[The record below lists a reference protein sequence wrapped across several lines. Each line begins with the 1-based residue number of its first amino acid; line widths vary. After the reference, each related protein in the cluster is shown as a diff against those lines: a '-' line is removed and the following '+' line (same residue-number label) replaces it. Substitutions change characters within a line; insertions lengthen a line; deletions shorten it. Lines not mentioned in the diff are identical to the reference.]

1 MNRLKG
7 RMLAGVLA
15 AVTLFSSVTPGT
27 VRAAEPSEA
36 DTSVEA
42 FSVAEE
48 SEPESTEGL
57 EETDTTSDESS
68 GEGAA
73 ETTAAEEDEE
83 EDAAGKALEDGQ
95 EGGQTDENAE
105 EADDSEPGSGEGT
118 TQTVLSESGVEDG
131 QEDRGETAAPAAE
144 EEKDPEMGKEETKA
158 GRVAIR
164 FDSEGGIVKVII
176 SSDNGASEEEP
187 SYTLEKQESGRIRVT
202 ERGGA
207 TYYASMADEGYVLDL
222 EEEAGTD
229 ITVVADAAEGFHI
242 SRYSVSSDA
251 GGEEE
256 MAAASMASRFANT
269 KTISV
274 DGLTVFS
281 IGFEKDESETGTVA
295 VKVGSAGGK
304 VSIVCDDEEYELKVS
319 EDGTV
324 EATDKEGRA
333 VASADKSFDIVLEKE
348 IGKNILIKAAADKG
362 SHVTAFAVTDKDGK
376 TLGTEFKKGEEPEEY
391 EQEIVVSEGQ
401 KSVNISFVDMPEFE
415 AEQKVGRV
423 IVKVKAERG
432 VLPEGTT
439 FKAVDIFDEEHL
451 DVIAN
456 ALVSDDVYP
465 KAAVDITF
473 YDKSGKEIQP
483 NGMVQVSFEDYNE
496 SFIDYTDDT
505 VVVHVTDEGKAE
517 EIESEKKDN
526 TVVVEN
532 NEFSPYVLLGYSDD
546 KSRVPSPSSDNGSF
560 TGKESEPSYVIFGS
574 TTYHDYTYHES
585 TSTEDDYWE
594 IKLGHTTT
602 LSVEDSNGNKGTAV
616 CVDPYMSGA
625 EHWENKKKT
634 HVVKV
639 TSANILKA
647 LYYGQYDTS
656 KINSITGS
664 SSKRDKWTL
673 VHYAVCYY
681 TKANGLISGSD
692 FVNGPTSYS
701 TSQGRDLAPYEA
713 FWVFT
718 SERLRNDVADYMS
731 FIESAPVP
739 NGYTA
744 YIVYPSDD
752 RSPHGSQS
760 YVYLVKDQMV
770 SINLVKS
777 SANTT
782 VTSGNNCYS
791 LAGGV
796 FGVYSD
802 AACKTQVGTL
812 TTKADG
818 STNTLNNLK
827 PGTYYAKELE
837 APKGYLKDT
846 TVQRVTA
853 TSPGKTYTFKVT
865 DEPGNDPIVISIKKK
880 SADTEAKNSNSLKGT
895 EFTVRYYDGY
905 YKAGSIPSKAT
916 RTWVIQAIET
926 NGVFASGLSDTY
938 KVSGDDFYKK
948 GKNTVLPLGTVTI
961 QETKAAKGYVN
972 DGKFGGA
979 EMYIGQ
985 VRLNS
990 AGTDTEL
997 VDIQGKRTTSNSFE
1011 VTDTPEKPEIKTTA
1025 VDKASGTHTA
1035 FAGGEITVVDTVSY
1049 KNLIVNNEY
1058 TLKGRLMDKKTGEPV
1073 KDIEGREV
1081 TAETKFTA
1089 KTIDG
1094 SVNMSFTF
1102 KTDSSFAG
1110 KSIVAFETV
1119 EFEGKEVA
1127 VHADIND
1134 ENQTVHFPKI
1144 GTTAVN
1150 PDTKDHILK
1159 AGKNAVVKDTV
1170 YYENLVPGNE
1180 YSVRGTL
1187 MLKPD
1192 NKPLLVDGKEV
1203 TAEKTFRPEG
1213 ADGQVDVVF
1222 TFDATGL
1229 DNKDLVVFEEVYVG
1243 NSLIGEH
1250 KDLNDKEQTV
1260 HFPGVETDAYDKDT
1274 EKKNTL
1280 AAEDKVI
1287 VDRITYK
1294 NLIPGKTYEISGE
1307 VKIKSAD
1314 AAGFDEAETVPSQI
1328 VGVRGEGELSFDPE
1342 KVTFVPAGNDSKTVS
1357 GELFVSFKVNAA
1369 DLAGE
1374 EIVVG
1379 ETVRYRGFE
1388 IAVHRDIEDDRQN
1401 DFIPKGKTVSVDTE
1415 TGIKNTLAAEN
1426 RIFKDTFSYE
1436 KLIPGETYRFTGKVM
1451 AESGTDEEGNTVLE
1465 EIPSVMTD
1473 EKGVPVE
1480 KGFIEFV
1487 PEKQDGELDLYFSI
1501 DATTLEN
1508 RDVTV
1513 FEKVTLNGEPVI
1525 IHEVLDGTQTVYV
1538 PEGRTQVVDSET
1550 KDQIAM
1556 PDEEVTVID
1565 TLVYKNLIPG
1575 TTYTVKG
1582 RVMRKKD
1589 ASEVPSML
1597 TEASFKT
1604 AQEGEGQEGP
1614 TGTIS
1619 VADNVVTFTPDQE
1632 DGALELTFVFNG
1644 SELKGEDTVI
1654 FERVY
1659 HNGAEVIVHENID
1672 DEPQTVHL
1680 PDGRTEA
1687 ADPDTDDRTMMAGGD
1702 VTIRDR
1708 FYYENLIPG
1717 DEYVIHGKVI
1727 LKPENGK
1734 EAQVLDARMVDAD
1747 GNEVEEWVFTPAEK
1761 DGSEDI
1767 FFVINSDGLAGRS
1780 VVMFETLEFINPELE
1795 TRTLIVVHEDMEDE
1809 DQTVHFPDG
1818 RTTAL
1823 DSDTRSHTA
1832 NADEEVTILD
1842 EVKFINLI
1850 PGKMYKVTGTL
1861 MDKET
1866 GREVFADGRVLT
1878 STKEFVPV
1886 TSDGSVIVEFTFN
1899 GADLAGRSVVA
1910 FEKVLSNGKEVFV
1923 HADLE
1928 DEDQKVDFPEIRTS
1942 AVDKKDGD
1950 REISYKGTVRIAD
1963 TVTYKNLMPG
1973 TRYHVTGVLM
1983 NKSSGQPATSGGKE
1997 ITGETVFTADQKD
2010 GSVEVVLSF
2019 NSSDLDDGEYVVFET
2034 VYEISAEIGDENVV
2048 GRHADI
2054 NDQAQTVK
2062 RRTPPGTPKTGDD
2075 SSTLLWLAAL
2085 GASAAGIA
2093 VAVFFRKRRTGR

>member
-15 AVTLFSSVTPGT
+15 AVTLFSSVTSGT

-57 EETDTTSDESS
+57 EESDTTSDESS
-68 GEGAA
+68 GEAAA

-83 EDAAGKALEDGQ
+83 DDAAGKALEDGQ

-118 TQTVLSESGVEDG
+118 TQTVPSESGVEDG

-187 SYTLEKQESGRIRVT
+187 SYTLEKQETGRIRVT
-202 ERGGA
+202 ERGGD

-256 MAAASMASRFANT
+256 MAAASMASRFSNT

-348 IGKNILIKAAADKG
+348 IGKNILIKATADKG
-362 SHVTAFAVTDKDGK
+362 SHVTAFSVTDKDGK
-376 TLGTEFKKGEEPEEY
+376 TSGKTFKEGEEPEEY
-391 EQEIVVSEGQ
+391 EQEIMVSEGQ

-415 AEQKVGRV
+415 AEQTAGKY
-423 IVKVKAERG
+423 IVKIHAPAG
-432 VLPEGTT
+432 VFPEGTT
-439 FKAVDIFDEEHL
+439 VEVKEMAGAVAKPYADKAEKMAGTGV
-451 DVIAN
+451 A
-456 ALVSDDVYP
+456 
-465 KAAVDITF
+465 AAVIDIRF
-473 YDKSGKEIQP
+473 LDKAGKEIQP
-483 NGMVQVSFEDYNE
+483 NGAVDVSFENA
-496 SFIDYTDDT
+496 SRDDAT
-505 VVVHVTDEGKAE
+505 MSVYHAVEGSVNKMEAVPSKTE
-517 EIESEKKDN
+517 GDSVRFKSDS
-526 TVVVEN
+526 
-532 NEFSPYVLLGYSDD
+532 FSPYVLMAASDEPDWTKGGKGTRRDVSGEVSITSRQEHHYKYEDRGYGSWSTASFTALLNDDKAVGYTVCMDPRLGVDMVGEAGRKVYEISAPMLVKAFYYGAYGPGKDVVRGVTGTDDVGTNNIITHVAAAEIYARLGYAYKSDIGD
-546 KSRVPSPSSDNGSF
+546 GFIDTTNSLKEDVKAFVRAIEGKTVPEGYLVYIVEYGSSDQDFGFGSIPLTEQNGSAQ
-560 TGKESEPSYVIFGS
+560 V
-574 TTYHDYTYHES
+574 
-585 TSTEDDYWE
+585 
-594 IKLGHTTT
+594 
-602 LSVEDSNGNKGTAV
+602 
-616 CVDPYMSGA
+616 
-625 EHWENKKKT
+625 KK
-634 HVVKV
+634 V
-639 TSANILKA
+639 SANPAISD
-647 LYYGQYDTS
+647 G
-656 KINSITGS
+656 NS
-664 SSKRDKWTL
+664 
-673 VHYAVCYY
+673 
-681 TKANGLISGSD
+681 
-692 FVNGPTSYS
+692 
-701 TSQGRDLAPYEA
+701 
-713 FWVFT
+713 
-718 SERLRNDVADYMS
+718 
-731 FIESAPVP
+731 
-739 NGYTA
+739 
-744 YIVYPSDD
+744 
-752 RSPHGSQS
+752 
-760 YVYLVKDQMV
+760 
-770 SINLVKS
+770 
-777 SANTT
+777 
-782 VTSGNNCYS
+782 CYS
-791 LAGGV
+791 LAGASYHAYTSKKAAEAGGSAGLVKGAEFITDAKGV
-796 FGVYSD
+796 SNIVEM
-802 AACKTQVGTL
+802 
-812 TTKADG
+812 
-818 STNTLNNLK
+818 K
-827 PGTYYAKELE
+827 PGTYYMVEVK
-837 APKGYLKDT
+837 APKGYIHSDEVYEFTVKENKTT
-846 TVQRVTA
+846 TVRVTE
-853 TSPGKTYTFKVT
+853 
-865 DEPGNDPIVISIKKK
+865 EPGNDPIVISIEKK
-880 SADTEAKNSNSLKGT
+880 SADKEAKNINSLKGT
-895 EFTVRYYDGY
+895 QFTVKYYDGY
-905 YKAGSIPSKAT
+905 YKADNIPSKAT
-916 RTWVIQAIET
+916 RTWVIQALET
-926 NGVFASGLSDTY
+926 NGRFVSGLSETY
-938 KVSGDDFYKK
+938 KVSGDDFYKT
-948 GKNTVLPLGTVTI
+948 GKNTVLPLGTITI
-961 QETKAAKGYVN
+961 QETKAAKGYIN

-979 EMYIGQ
+979 EVYIGQ

-990 AGTDTEL
+990 AATDTEL
-997 VDIQGKRTTSNSFE
+997 VDIQGKRSTSNSFE
-1011 VTDTPEKPEIKTTA
+1011 LTDTPENPEIKTTA
-1025 VDKASGTHTA
+1025 TDLASGTHTV
-1035 FAGGEITVVDTVSY
+1035 FAGGEVTVVDTVFY
-1049 KNLIVNNEY
+1049 KNLIVGNEY
-1058 TLKGRLMDKKTGEPV
+1058 TLKGRLMDKKTGESV
-1073 KDIEGREV
+1073 KDTEGREV

-1094 SVNMSFTF
+1094 SVNISFTF
-1102 KTDSSFAG
+1102 NADSSFAG
-1110 KSIVAFETV
+1110 KSIVAFESV
-1119 EFEGKEVA
+1119 KYEDNEIA

-1134 ENQTVHFPKI
+1134 EDQTIHFPKI

-1150 PDTKDHILK
+1150 PDTNDHILK
-1159 AGKNAVVKDTV
+1159 AGENAVVKDTV

-1180 YSVRGTL
+1180 YTVKGIL

-1192 NKPLLVDGKEV
+1192 NKPLLIDGKEV
-1203 TAEKTFRPEG
+1203 AVEKVFTAESG
-1213 ADGQVDVVF
+1213 GGQASLVF

-1229 DNKDLVVFEEVYVG
+1229 DNKDLVVFEEVYAG

-1280 AAEDKVI
+1280 AAEDRVI
-1287 VDRITYK
+1287 VDRISYK
-1294 NLIPGKTYEISGE
+1294 NLLPGKTYEISGE
-1307 VKIKSAD
+1307 VKIKAAD
-1314 AAGFDEAETVPSQI
+1314 AVDFDGAETVPSQI
-1328 VGVRGEGELSFDPE
+1328 VGVKGEGELSFDAE
-1342 KVTFVPAGNDSKTVS
+1342 KVTFKPAGNDGEPVS
-1357 GELFVSFKVNAA
+1357 GELLVSFKIDAT

-1388 IAVHRDIEDDRQN
+1388 IAVHRDIEDERQN
-1401 DFIPKGKTVSVDTE
+1401 DFIPKGKTVSVDAE

-1451 AESGTDEEGNTVLE
+1451 AANGTDEEGKTVLE

-1480 KGFIEFV
+1480 NGCIEFV

-1513 FEKVTLNGEPVI
+1513 FEKVTLDGEPVI

-1538 PEGRTQVVDSET
+1538 PEGRTQVIDSET
-1550 KDQIAM
+1550 KDQITM
-1556 PDEEVTVID
+1556 PDEEVSVID

-1582 RVMRKKD
+1582 RVMRKND
-1589 ASEVPSML
+1589 ASEVPSVL
-1597 TEASFKT
+1597 TEASFK
-1604 AQEGEGQEGP
+1604 AAPEGEGQEGA

-1619 VADNVVTFTPDQE
+1619 VADSVVTFTPDQK
-1632 DGALELTFVFNG
+1632 DGALELTFVFDG

-1659 HNGAEVIVHENID
+1659 HNNAEVIVHENID
-1672 DEPQTVHL
+1672 DEHQTVHL
-1680 PDGRTEA
+1680 PDGHTEA
-1687 ADPDTDDRTMMAGGD
+1687 ADPDTNDRTMKAGGD

-1717 DEYVIHGKVI
+1717 DEYVIHGKVM
-1727 LKPENGK
+1727 LKPEDGG
-1734 EAQVLDARMVDAD
+1734 EAQELEARMVDAD
-1747 GNEVEEWVFTPAEK
+1747 GNEAEEWVFTPVEK
-1761 DGSEDI
+1761 NGSEDI
-1767 FFVINSDGLAGRS
+1767 FFVINSDDLAGKS
-1780 VVMFETLEFINPELE
+1780 VVMFETLEFINPDLK
-1795 TRTLIVVHEDMEDE
+1795 TRTVIVVHEDIDDE
-1809 DQTVHFPDG
+1809 EQTVHFPDG
-1818 RTTAL
+1818 RTIAL
-1823 DSDTRSHTA
+1823 DSETRSHTA
-1832 NADEEVTILD
+1832 NADEEVTIID
-1842 EVKFINLI
+1842 EVKYINLI
-1850 PGKMYKVTGTL
+1850 PGKMYTVTGTL

-1866 GREVFADGRVLT
+1866 GREMIADGRILT
-1878 STKEFVPV
+1878 STKEFVPD
-1886 TSDGSVIVEFTFN
+1886 TKNGSVLVEFTFN

-1928 DEDQKVDFPEIRTS
+1928 DEDQKVNFPEIRTS

-1950 REISYKGTVRIAD
+1950 REISYKGTVKVAD

-1973 TRYHVTGVLM
+1973 TRYRVTGILM
-1983 NKSSGQPATSGGKE
+1983 DKSSGQPATSGGKE

-2034 VYEISAEIGDENVV
+2034 VYEINAEIGDENVV

-2075 SSTLLWLAAL
+2075 SSTLLWLAVL

-2093 VAVFFRKRRTGR
+2093 AAVFFRKRRTGR

>member
-15 AVTLFSSVTPGT
+15 AVTLFSSVPPGT
-27 VRAAEPSEA
+27 AHAAEPAEA

-42 FSVAEE
+42 FSSAEE
-48 SEPESTEGL
+48 SEPEGTEEL
-57 EETDTTSDESS
+57 EESETPEEDS
-68 GEGAA
+68 GEAAAGA
-73 ETTAAEEDEE
+73 TAAEENEE
-83 EDAAGKALEDGQ
+83 EDTSGRDLADEPDD
-95 EGGQTDENAE
+95 GQTDENASE
-105 EADDSEPGSGEGT
+105 AEDPEADSGEGT
-118 TQTVLSESGVEDG
+118 TQAAPSEPGVEDG
-131 QEDRGETAAPAAE
+131 QDNMGETAVPAEEDGKETGNE
-144 EEKDPEMGKEETKA
+144 EEKAKA
-158 GRVAIR
+158 GRFAVR

-176 SSDNGASEEEP
+176 SSDEGASEDEP
-187 SYTLEKQESGRIRVT
+187 SYSLEKADGGVRVT
-202 ERGGA
+202 ERNGLSYITSEKEDGCI
-207 TYYASMADEGYVLDL
+207 LDV
-222 EEEAGTD
+222 EANDGERV
-229 ITVVADAAEGFHI
+229 TVIAESVEGFHI
-242 SRYSVSSDA
+242 SRYAVESDA
-251 GGEEE
+251 GGAEETGYDGEDGRYSYTSSISEDIRKVFSVAFDKDEEE
-256 MAAASMASRFANT
+256 TDLGS
-269 KTISV
+269 
-274 DGLTVFS
+274 
-281 IGFEKDESETGTVA
+281 VA
-295 VKVGSAGGK
+295 VKLNSTGGK
-304 VSIVCDDEEYELKVS
+304 VTVSAKDSIFTITRS
-319 EDGTV
+319 EGGTV
-324 EATDKEGRA
+324 SVTDENG
-333 VASADKSFDIVLEKE
+333 ADAGAGHLDYDLVIEDIAESE
-348 IGKNILIKAAADKG
+348 ITVKAEADKG
-362 SHVTAFAVTDKDGK
+362 SEVTQFSVTGTDGSA
-376 TLGTEFKKGEEPEEY
+376 EESGFDPNAKLSVF
-391 EQEIVVSEGQ
+391 EQKIIMAEGQ
-401 KSVNISFVDMPEFE
+401 KTVCISFAEMPEFNT
-415 AEQKVGRV
+415 A
-423 IVKVKAERG
+423 VKAG
-432 VLPEGTT
+432 KYLVKIHADAGILPKGATAQVKELGEDAKNS
-439 FKAVDIFDEEHL
+439 FEEKSREESGGEALYVMAVIDIMFR
-451 DVIAN
+451 
-456 ALVSDDVYP
+456 
-465 KAAVDITF
+465 
-473 YDKSGKEIQP
+473 DKDGKEIQP
-483 NGMVQVSFEDYNE
+483 NGMVDVIFENAIEDDMPMSVYHAKDKDISSVE
-496 SFIDYTDDT
+496 KIDSKVDGDSISIRN
-505 VVVHVTDEGKAE
+505 DR
-517 EIESEKKDN
+517 
-526 TVVVEN
+526 
-532 NEFSPYVLLGYSDD
+532 FSPYALLAKSGRDESTPNWSSFEKGKRELIEDAKFVIDDMQGYVYYYGYMEDDPYDGWTPSYSSYLYENGKSTYIGYSICFDPLRD
-546 KSRVPSPSSDNGSF
+546 GTGMEGWTSDNVYS
-560 TGKESEPSYVIFGS
+560 
-574 TTYHDYTYHES
+574 
-585 TSTEDDYWE
+585 
-594 IKLGHTTT
+594 L
-602 LSVEDSNGNKGTAV
+602 TADMLV
-616 CVDPYMSGA
+616 
-625 EHWENKKKT
+625 
-634 HVVKV
+634 
-639 TSANILKA
+639 KA
-647 LYYGQYDTS
+647 LYYGVGPGKQTLIDILKEGNPDERDSASNEKRLNIVTHAAAAEIYARIGWAKKSSPNDAF
-656 KINSITGS
+656 IMGDQTGDL
-664 SSKRDKWTL
+664 KRDA
-673 VHYAVCYY
+673 YAFINAIENLN
-681 TKANGLISGSD
+681 TPK
-692 FVNGPTSYS
+692 
-701 TSQGRDLAPYEA
+701 
-713 FWVFT
+713 
-718 SERLRNDVADYMS
+718 DY
-731 FIESAPVP
+731 
-739 NGYTA
+739 
-744 YIVYPSDD
+744 
-752 RSPHGSQS
+752 
-760 YVYLVKDQMV
+760 YVYLAGFNDQSRQDFGVLSKVVLKPSGKAKVKKV
-770 SINLVKS
+770 
-777 SANTT
+777 SANPT
-782 VTSGNNCYS
+782 VSNNNNCYS
-791 LAGGV
+791 LAGARYWAYTSEKAAKARG
-796 FGVYSD
+796 D
-802 AACKTQVGTL
+802 AGFVAGATFVTDANGT
-812 TTKADG
+812 
-818 STNTLNNLK
+818 SNTIEME
-827 PGTYYAKELE
+827 PGTYYMIEGK
-837 APKGYLKDT
+837 APKGFVRSDEVYKFTVTDGNTT
-846 TVQRVTA
+846 TVNV
-853 TSPGKTYTFKVT
+853 S

-880 SADTEAKNSNSLKGT
+880 SADTEAKNINSLEGT
-895 EFTVRYYDGY
+895 QFTVRYYDGY

-916 RTWVIQAIET
+916 RTWVIQALET

-938 KVSGDDFYKK
+938 KVSGDDFYKA

-979 EMYIGQ
+979 DMYIGQ

-990 AGTDTEL
+990 DETDTEL

-1011 VTDTPEKPEIKTTA
+1011 VTDTPEEPEIKTTA
-1025 VDKASGTHTA
+1025 LDQSSESHTA

-1073 KDIEGREV
+1073 KDTEGREV

-1094 SVNMSFTF
+1094 SVNMPFTF

-1110 KSIVAFETV
+1110 KSIVAFENV

-1134 ENQTVHFPKI
+1134 ENQTIHFPKI

-1159 AGKNAVVKDTV
+1159 AGENAVVRDTV

-1180 YSVRGTL
+1180 YSVRGIL

-1192 NKPLLVDGKEV
+1192 NKPLLINGKEV
-1203 TAEKTFRPEG
+1203 TAEKTFTPES

-1229 DNKDLVVFEEVYVG
+1229 ENKDLVVYEAVYVG

-1280 AAEDKVI
+1280 AAEDRVI
-1287 VDRITYK
+1287 VDQITYK
-1294 NLIPGKTYEISGE
+1294 NLLPGKTYEISGE
-1307 VKIKSAD
+1307 VKIKAAD
-1314 AAGFDEAETVPSQI
+1314 AADFDSSETVPSQI
-1328 VGVRGEGELSFDPE
+1328 VDVKGEGEISFDSE
-1342 KVTFVPAGNDSKTVS
+1342 KVTFVPAGNDDETVS
-1357 GELFVSFKVNAA
+1357 GVLFVSFKVDATY
-1369 DLAGE
+1369 LAGE

-1379 ETVRYRGFE
+1379 ETVRYRGVE
-1388 IAVHRDIEDDRQN
+1388 IAVHRDLEDTRQN

-1426 RIFKDTFSYE
+1426 RVFKDTFSYE

-1451 AESGTDEEGNTVLE
+1451 AENGTDEEGNTVLE

-1480 KGFIEFV
+1480 NGCIEFI
-1487 PEKQDGELDLYFSI
+1487 PEEQDGELELYFSI

-1582 RVMRKKD
+1582 RVMRKND
-1589 ASEVPSML
+1589 ASEVPSVL
-1597 TEASFKT
+1597 KEASFKEVH
-1604 AQEGEGQEGP
+1604 EGEGQEGSS
-1614 TGTIS
+1614 GTIS

-1632 DGALELTFVFNG
+1632 DGFLELTFAFNG

-1680 PDGRTEA
+1680 PDGSTEA

-1717 DEYVIHGKVI
+1717 DEYVIHGKVM
-1727 LKPENGK
+1727 LKPEDGK
-1734 EAQVLDARMVDAD
+1734 EAQELEARMVDAD
-1747 GNEVEEWVFTPAEK
+1747 GNEVEEWVFTPSEK
-1761 DGSEDI
+1761 NGSEDI
-1767 FFVINSDGLAGRS
+1767 YFVINSDGLAGRS

-1795 TRTLIVVHEDMEDE
+1795 TRTVIVIHEDIDDE
-1809 DQTVHFPDG
+1809 EQTVHFPDG

-1832 NADEEVTILD
+1832 NADEEVTIFD

-1850 PGKMYKVTGTL
+1850 PGKMYTVTGTL

-1866 GREVFADGRVLT
+1866 GREVVADGRVLT
-1878 STKEFVPV
+1878 STKEFVPD
-1886 TSDGSVIVEFTFN
+1886 TSDGSVIIEFTFN

-1997 ITGETVFTADQKD
+1997 ITGETVFTAAQKD
-2010 GSVEVVLSF
+2010 GSVEVILSF

-2075 SSTLLWLAAL
+2075 SSTLLWLAVL
-2085 GASAAGIA
+2085 GVSAAGIA
-2093 VAVFFRKRRTGR
+2093 AALFFRKRRSDR